1 MCVRSWVPI
10 FLLALGA
17 CSSPVGPNNRDSIE
31 AWMEFHGVPGVG
43 VAVIKDFRL
52 AYTEFYGVE
61 SLVTQE
67 PVTPETLFQAAS
79 ISKSV
84 SAATVLTLEREGL
97 ISIDQDVRTYLD
109 SWELPFVGVSPST
122 DVTIRR
128 LLSHTAGT
136 TVSGFRGYR
145 YSEAVPTLIQIL
157 KGESP
162 ANSAPILVAMEPG
175 AQFSYSGGGYLIM
188 QQALLDVL
196 GIPFTDLVHDRV
208 LDPLG
213 MDNSTYEQPLPE
225 ALSDRAASGYY
236 ANGIAVPGGH
246 HIYPE
251 IAPAALWTTPG
262 DVARFLVAIQRSLRG
277 DSGQFLDRTLAEQLL
292 TEVLHDYGLGF
303 HLNMIKGKPYFGHYG
318 ANDGFRCI
326 MIAHPSSGDGL
337 VVLTNSDRGSDLYP
351 DVINLI
357 GKREGWPGF

>member
-1 MCVRSWVPI
+1 MRVHRWLSVV
-10 FLLALGA
+10 LLGVAA
-17 CSSPVGPNNRDSIE
+17 CSSPAGPDDRDSIE

-52 AYTEFYGVE
+52 AYTEFYGVK
-61 SLVTQE
+61 SLTTQE

-84 SAATVLTLEREGL
+84 SAFALLTLQRDGL

-109 SWELPFVGVSPST
+109 SWELPFAGVPASSR
-122 DVTIRR
+122 VTIRR

-145 YSEAVPTLIQIL
+145 YSEGVPTLLQIL
-157 KGESP
+157 DGVPP
-162 ANSAPILVAMEPG
+162 ANSRPIVVAMEPG

-188 QQALLDVL
+188 QQALLDML
-196 GIPFTDLVHDRV
+196 GMPFAELVDARA

-213 MDNSTYEQPLPE
+213 MDESTYEHPLPE
-225 ALSDRAASGYY
+225 GLRDRAASGYY
-236 ANGIAVPGGH
+236 ASGGAVPFGH

-251 IAPAALWTTPG
+251 VAAAALWTTPA

-277 DSGQFLDRTLAEQLL
+277 DGDQLLDRSLAEQLV
-292 TEVLHDYGLGF
+292 TEVQDDYGLGF
-303 HLNMIKGKPYFGHYG
+303 HLNM
-318 ANDGFRCI
+318 R
-326 MIAHPSSGDGL
+326 
-337 VVLTNSDRGSDLYP
+337 R
-351 DVINLI
+351 
-357 GKREGWPGF
+357 GWPYTGRTTAFGA